1 MQAAGIIVIFVDN
14 IENVDF
20 VEHIPSKYC
29 APMKTAE
36 LLEKIAVY
44 EQ

>member
-1 MQAAGIIVIFVDN
+1 MQAAGIIMIFVDN

-20 VEHIPSKYC
+20 VERIPSKYC

-36 LLEKIAVY
+36 LVEKIAVY
-44 EQ
+44 DH